1 MTRLVVLG
9 YYGFGNFGDELILL
23 AMKDEFQ
30 TIDCEATF
38 VVNNPDQYKDRWTPR
53 FSFVD
58 RHTFAAVMRAVY
70 RCDVVVLGGG
80 GLIQDVTSMRSNVY
94 YLGIPLLALA
104 LGKKVVAY
112 ALGVGPL
119 TRAWSRHLVRIVFDH
134 MTLIDVRDQASADL
148 LHSCGVERAKVAVSS
163 DAGLSFLLTENTVAN
178 AAAAQ
183 SPYILAAI
191 HPHFGWTAEETA
203 SFLDC
208 LASQHEAQVQLVVL
222 FPASDAGY
230 TGDVH
235 DRLLTP
241 STIVTLSTTQELI
254 ELCASAIFTVA
265 GRYHMV
271 AAGVAAQSLVVALAY
286 DAKVSQLAAFSG
298 VECIM
303 RGSSPQEAASAIL
316 RRPLRRARPGVAQE
330 ALAMRADRIAR
341 LRATLEQ
348 NRT

>member
-1 MTRLVVLG
+1 MTRVVVLG
-9 YYGFGNFGDELILL
+9 YYGFGNFGDELILR
-23 AMKDEFQ
+23 AMQDELQ
-30 TIDCEATF
+30 ALDCQAAF
-38 VVNNPDQYKDRWTPR
+38 VVNNPDQYKDHQTPR

-58 RHTFAAVMRAVY
+58 RHNVAAVMRAV
-70 RCDVVVLGGG
+70 RGCDVVVLGGG
-80 GLIQDVTSMRSNVY
+80 GLVQDVTSVRSNVY

-104 LGKKVVAY
+104 LGKRVAAY

-119 TRAWSRHLVRIVFDH
+119 TRASSRHLVRMVFGH

-148 LHSCGVERAKVAVSS
+148 LYSCGVDRAKIAVSS
-163 DAGLSFLLTENTVAN
+163 DAGLSLLLSENVVAH
-178 AAAAQ
+178 AATAQ
-183 SPYILAAI
+183 GPFILAAI

-208 LASQHEAQVQLVVL
+208 LASQYGAQVRLVVL

-254 ELCASAIFTVA
+254 GLCASAIFTIA

-271 AAGVAAQSLVVALAY
+271 AAGVAAESPVVALAY
-286 DAKVSQLAAFSG
+286 DAKVSQLAAFCG
-298 VECIM
+298 LECIL
-303 RGSSPQEAASAIL
+303 RGTSPQEAASTIL
-316 RRPLRRARPGVAQE
+316 GKPLRRARPGVAQE

-341 LRATLEQ
+341 LKSALELH
-348 NRT
+348 RR